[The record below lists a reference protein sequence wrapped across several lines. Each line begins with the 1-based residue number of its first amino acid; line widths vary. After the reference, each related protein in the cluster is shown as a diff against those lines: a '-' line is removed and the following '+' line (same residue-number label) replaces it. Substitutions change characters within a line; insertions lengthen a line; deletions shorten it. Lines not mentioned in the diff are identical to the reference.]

1 MKPEEFEVYVIPP
14 NFMEGGTLF
23 GGLLKTRN
31 TIEAVIL
38 GLAVGVPVLHLP
50 FSLTVRVVIL
60 CLTALPLVLLAL
72 IGVSGMSL
80 SAFIRLFFC
89 FLHNRRILSRDGT
102 QGGKNG
108 KTLLPSWAQQRK
120 SDCEAE
126 DPPLPKSRSRF
137 SVDLKQRSVTQFKTF
152 LQEEEAVQ
160 PLNALADYIPI
171 EKIEHGV
178 IYTRDH
184 RYGIAGHNYVKLRDI
199 GKAVGFNVFWDAD
212 SGCVQIE
219 TDASYTGEAPSAEA
233 VPPAAA
239 PSDVDAA
246 KQDIVART
254 NVLRAE
260 RGIAALAADD
270 QLMRAAQ
277 VRADEM
283 AATGTYSHTRPDGRK
298 YYTVT
303 DCGQVGENIHQI
315 PLLYLAQQKTALAET
330 LVYSWSK
337 SAGHM
342 ENMTDESYAA
352 IGVGLARGTD
362 ANGLECW
369 YCVQLFL
376 RSGYSISA
384 VDKPATK

>member
-1 MKPEEFEVYVIPP
+1 
-14 NFMEGGTLF
+14 ME
-23 GGLLKTRN
+23 
-31 TIEAVIL
+31 A
-38 GLAVGVPVLHLP
+38 
-50 FSLTVRVVIL
+50 
-60 CLTALPLVLLAL
+60 
-72 IGVSGMSL
+72 
-80 SAFIRLFFC
+80 
-89 FLHNRRILSRDGT
+89 
-102 QGGKNG
+102 
-108 KTLLPSWAQQRK
+108 
-120 SDCEAE
+120 
-126 DPPLPKSRSRF
+126 
-137 SVDLKQRSVTQFKTF
+137 
-152 LQEEEAVQ
+152 
-160 PLNALADYIPI
+160 
-171 EKIEHGV
+171 
-178 IYTRDH
+178 
-184 RYGIAGHNYVKLRDI
+184 YGIAGHNYVKLRDI

-219 TDASYTGEAPSAEA
+219 TGAPYTGEAPVKSTTTTPMEHP
-233 VPPAAA
+233 VQT
-239 PSDVDAA
+239 DVATA
-246 KQDIVART
+246 KQDIIDRT
-254 NVLRAE
+254 NALRAE
-260 RGIAALAADD
+260 HGIAALTADD

-283 AATGTYSHTRPDGRK
+283 AATGAYSHTRPDGRK

-303 DCGQVGENIHQI
+303 DCRQVGENIHQI

>member
-1 MKPEEFEVYVIPP
+1 MKRGSFAAGFLTCLLLAGITTTAYAVGIVAERSTHRVVVDGKEAQMEAYVI
-14 NFMEGGTLF
+14 
-23 GGLLKTRN
+23 
-31 TIEAVIL
+31 
-38 GLAVGVPVLHLP
+38 
-50 FSLTVRVVIL
+50 
-60 CLTALPLVLLAL
+60 
-72 IGVSGMSL
+72 
-80 SAFIRLFFC
+80 
-89 FLHNRRILSRDGT
+89 
-102 QGGKNG
+102 NG
-108 KTLLPSWAQQRK
+108 
-120 SDCEAE
+120 
-126 DPPLPKSRSRF
+126 
-137 SVDLKQRSVTQFKTF
+137 
-152 LQEEEAVQ
+152 
-160 PLNALADYIPI
+160 N
-171 EKIEHGV
+171 
-178 IYTRDH
+178 
-184 RYGIAGHNYVKLRDI
+184 NYVKLRDI
-199 GKAVGFNVFWDAD
+199 GKAVGFEVYWDGDAK
-212 SGCVQIE
+212 CVQVE
-219 TDASYTGEAPSAEA
+219 SGKPYTGIAPVKAETSG
-233 VPPAAA
+233 PASQPEVTTPAD
-239 PSDVDAA
+239 DVDAM

-254 NVLRAE
+254 NALRAE

-303 DCGQVGENIHQI
+303 DCRQVGENIHQI

-362 ANGLECW
+362 SNGMECW

>member
-1 MKPEEFEVYVIPP
+1 MKE
-14 NFMEGGTLF
+14 N
-23 GGLLKTRN
+23 
-31 TIEAVIL
+31 
-38 GLAVGVPVLHLP
+38 
-50 FSLTVRVVIL
+50 
-60 CLTALPLVLLAL
+60 
-72 IGVSGMSL
+72 
-80 SAFIRLFFC
+80 
-89 FLHNRRILSRDGT
+89 
-102 QGGKNG
+102 
-108 KTLLPSWAQQRK
+108 W
-120 SDCEAE
+120 
-126 DPPLPKSRSRF
+126 
-137 SVDLKQRSVTQFKTF
+137 
-152 LQEEEAVQ
+152 
-160 PLNALADYIPI
+160 
-171 EKIEHGV
+171 EKIERV
-178 IYTRDH
+178 LLLN
-184 RYGIAGHNYVKLRDI
+184 AKSPYV
-199 GKAVGFNVFWDAD
+199 
-212 SGCVQIE
+212 
-219 TDASYTGEAPSAEA
+219 
-233 VPPAAA
+233 
-239 PSDVDAA
+239 
-246 KQDIVART
+246 IVART
-254 NVLRAE
+254 NALRAE
-260 RGIAALAADD
+260 HGIAALTADD

-303 DCGQVGENIHQI
+303 DCRQVGENIHQI